1 MYPNKYVCVCARACT
16 PSCFSRVGL
25 LATLQTVAQQA
36 HLSGDSPGKNTG
48 VGCCAL
54 FQGVFPTQGLNPGL
68 LHLLHWQVGSLP
80 LAPPGKPKINTQMCK
95 TKPTTLKQ
103 EKEL

>member
-54 FQGVFPTQGLNPGL
+54 LQGIFSALGSNLGL
-68 LHLLHWQVGSLP
+68 LHLLHCQVDSSP
-80 LAPPGKPKINTQMCK
+80 LAPAGKPLDSIYI
-95 TKPTTLKQ
+95 L
-103 EKEL
+103 